1 MQTAIDRAAYLN
13 RWRQRALSEKV
24 LLGLGMLA
32 LALILPPVPAAPIVA
47 VLMSAIAILGARVP
61 ARTWLAASAVPLGFL
76 LTGAATLMVD
86 IGSNGI
92 GFSPTGA
99 VSAGMLVMRAMAG
112 LSCLLFLALTTPATD
127 LVGGMRRLGLPAEIV
142 DIALLTYR
150 FIFLLAASAASMDAA
165 QQARL
170 GHSTPRRRIRSLGLL
185 TANLLPRALARARR
199 MEQGLAARGWD
210 GEMRVLHNRRA
221 ASVPVLAAI
230 IVLMAAVAAS
240 SLVA

>member
-13 RWRQRALSEKV
+13 RWRYRALSEKV

-32 LALILPPVPAAPIVA
+32 LALILPPLPAAPIIA
-47 VLMSAIAILGARVP
+47 VLMSAVTLLGARVP
-61 ARTWLAASAVPLGFL
+61 ASTWLAAAAVPVGFL

-86 IGSNGI
+86 IGSSGI
-92 GFSPTGA
+92 RFSPSGA
-99 VSAGMLVMRAMAG
+99 VAAGMLVMRAMAG

-127 LVGGMRRLGLPAEIV
+127 LVGGMRRLGLPAEIA

-150 FIFLLAASAASMDAA
+150 FIFLLAASVASMDAA

-170 GHSTPRRRIRSLGLL
+170 GHSTPRRRIRSLGVRI
-185 TANLLPRALARARR
+185 ANLLPRAFARAKR

-221 ASVPVLAAI
+221 ASVPVLGAI

-240 SLVA
+240 SFVT

>member
-13 RWRQRALSEKV
+13 RWRHRALSEKV

-32 LALILPPVPAAPIVA
+32 LALVLPPIPAAPVIA
-47 VLMSAIAILGARVP
+47 VLMSAIALLGARVP
-61 ARTWLAASAVPLGFL
+61 VRTWLAAAAVPVGFL

-86 IGSNGI
+86 ISPHGI
-92 GFSPTGA
+92 GLSRAGTVA
-99 VSAGMLVMRAMAG
+99 AGMLAMRALGA

-127 LVGGMRRLGLPAEIV
+127 LVGGMRRLGLPAEIA

-150 FIFLLAASAASMDAA
+150 FIFLLASSAASMDAA

-170 GHSTPRRRIRSLGLL
+170 GHSSLRRRFRSLGLL
-185 TANLLPRALARARR
+185 TANLLPRALARANR

-230 IVLMAAVAAS
+230 FVLMAAVTAS